1 MMTGD
6 ISLEYIRYKISS
18 QSSEKTVGGVP
29 WGPTPGPIVTGLNA
43 WPAHK
48 LTPLIE
54 MLNEIRNSPHA
65 TPSLIQ

>member
-6 ISLEYIRYKISS
+6 ISLEYIHYKIEG
-18 QSSEKTVGGVP
+18 QSAWKTVGGVP
-29 WGPTPGPIVTGLNA
+29 WGPTPGPIVGE

-54 MLNEIRNSPHA
+54 MLNELRNSPHA